1 MTTSLIWSA
10 GKKRWTLFPDEND
23 KVARPPSPR
32 MIKRR
37 DEPILFRKFL
47 VSNATQAQVERSQK
61 RIEELEKSG

>member
-23 KVARPPSPR
+23 KVARPPQPR